1 MARSENQK
9 IKILR
14 LYEYLKSHSNEEEPC
29 SMNDIIKA
37 LEEQGIK
44 CERKSIYSD
53 IKILQKFGYDI
64 KCKGYK
70 YYLEE
75 QGLTN
80 AQLRILL
87 DMTQSAT
94 FLTVNQT
101 NEISSALSN
110 LAGSQKIELAEE
122 QVICFDKVKH
132 NNNEVLKTIEHINLA
147 IDKCKKVSFKYFHI
161 GFGGKIKYAKDG
173 ERYEENPV
181 GLLFNEGR
189 YYFICYSD
197 KYDDIVVYRVDR
209 IKDMAIEWNKTM
221 DENDGNTQIVGDLK
235 DRLTAF
241 GMWNTPIKSVTLLVD
256 NNYIEDMYDKF
267 GSGIKTSPYGA
278 KQFTFTEKVNV
289 NDTFFGWVA
298 SYGSHVKI
306 LSPKD
311 VKNDFVKKINES
323 LSQY

>member
-29 SMNDIIKA
+29 SMNDILKA

-44 CERKSIYSD
+44 CERKSISSD
-53 IKILQKFGYDI
+53 IKILQQFGYNI
-64 KCKGYK
+64 KRKGYK

-87 DMTQSAT
+87 DMTQSAS

-110 LAGSQKIELAEE
+110 LAGSQKIELADE

-132 NNNEVLKTIEHINLA
+132 DNSEVLKTIKFINLA

-161 GFGGKIKYAKDG
+161 GFDGKPKFAKNGG
-173 ERYEENPV
+173 RYEENPV

-197 KYDDIVVYRVDR
+197 KYNDIVVYRVDR
-209 IKDMAIEWNKTM
+209 IHDMKIEKDKTM
-221 DENDGNTQIVGDLK
+221 DENDGNTRIVGDLK

-241 GMWNTPIKSVTLLVD
+241 GMWNTPIKRVTLLVD
-256 NNYIEDMYDKF
+256 NNFIEDIYDKF
-267 GSGIKTSPYGA
+267 GSGITTSSYGA

-298 SYGSHVKI
+298 SYGKHIKI
-306 LSPKD
+306 LAPEE
-311 VKNDFVKKINES
+311 VKNEFVSKLQES

>member
-14 LYEYLKSHSNEEEPC
+14 LYEYLKNHSNEEEPC

-53 IKILQKFGYDI
+53 IKILQQFGYDI

-94 FLTVNQT
+94 FLSTDQT
-101 NEISSALSN
+101 EQITSALVN
-110 LAGSQKIELAEE
+110 LAGSQKVELAEE
-122 QVICFDKVKH
+122 QVICFDKIKH
-132 NNNEVLKTIEHINLA
+132 NNGEVFKTIELINLA
-147 IDKCKKVSFKYFHI
+147 IDKCKKVSFRYFHL
-161 GFGGKIKYAKDG
+161 GFGGAQKYAKGG

-181 GLLFNEGR
+181 GLLFNQGQ

-197 KYDDIVVYRVDR
+197 KYNDVVVYRVDR
-209 IKDMAIEWNKTM
+209 IKEMQIERDKTM
-221 DENDGNTQIVGDLK
+221 DENNGNTRICGDLK
-235 DRLTAF
+235 YRLTAF
-241 GMWNTPIKSVTLLVD
+241 GMWNNPVESVTLIVE
-256 NNYIEDMYDKF
+256 NAFIEDMYDKF
-267 GSGIKTSPYGA
+267 GSGITTRPYGVNH
-278 KQFTFTEKVNV
+278 FTFTEKISV

-306 LSPKD
+306 LSPEKVKD
-311 VKNDFVKKINES
+311 EFVKKLNES